1 MLIANP
7 KGNYRFIAGRN
18 PFSSGAVADEG
29 YEIVRAVFDPMLPLD
44 AGFAQIEAH
53 LRGVGRPLN
62 ALSGME
68 LRIPQALSL
77 EGFRHFNQGYV
88 QRLAKW
94 GVQVGE
100 LNPVART
107 NVAVEINPAPVPCV
121 FGFSYTVASSAASQS
136 TSSSQSSLASPASQ
150 RRATFVLSGAPEV
163 RGSGASERTVVAP
176 GDVSRDGMRK
186 KIVEVLSSLGALLL
200 EVGASWG
207 DATALDV
214 YTVQDIHPYLEEL
227 LLREVPSANVRGITW
242 HYARPPVADAD
253 FEMGVRRVLHEIIL
267 PV

>member
-1 MLIANP
+1 MLIDNP

-29 YEIVRAVFDPMLPLD
+29 HEIVRAAFDPMLPLD
-44 AGFAQIEAH
+44 AGFTQIETH

-77 EGFRHFNQGYV
+77 EAFRHFNQGYV
-88 QRLAKW
+88 QRIAKW

-121 FGFSYTVASSAASQS
+121 FGFSYTVASSQKK
-136 TSSSQSSLASPASQ
+136 
-150 RRATFVLSGAPEV
+150 ATFVISGAPEV

-186 KIVEVLSSLGALLL
+186 KIVEVLSSLGALLQ
-200 EVGASWG
+200 EVGASWA
-207 DATALDV
+207 DATAIGV

-227 LLREVPSANVRGITW
+227 ILREVPSANVRGITW
-242 HYARPPVADAD
+242 HYARPPVEDAD
-253 FEMGVRRVLHEIIL
+253 FEMDVRRVLQEIIL